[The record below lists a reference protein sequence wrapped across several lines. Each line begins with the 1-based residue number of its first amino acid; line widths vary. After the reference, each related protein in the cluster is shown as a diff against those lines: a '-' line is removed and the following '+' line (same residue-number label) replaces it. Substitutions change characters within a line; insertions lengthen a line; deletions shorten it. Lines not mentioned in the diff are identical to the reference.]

1 MQQEIVLEQ
10 AHVEDERTYHSF
22 GAKQEEGLPPS
33 ANLLLCIASRTTALF
48 CTLVHYQARS
58 TGTLPLSFGSKC
70 QNPFN
75 FCL

>member
-58 TGTLPLSFGSKC
+58 TVTYRYYVPGSELKYKTE
-70 QNPFN
+70 Q
-75 FCL
+75 